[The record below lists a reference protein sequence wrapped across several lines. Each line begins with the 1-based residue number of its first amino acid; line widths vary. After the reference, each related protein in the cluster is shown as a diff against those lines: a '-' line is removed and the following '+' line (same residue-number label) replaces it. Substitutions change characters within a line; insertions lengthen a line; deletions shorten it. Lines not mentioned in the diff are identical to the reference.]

1 MLQIWYVDNDVK
13 RETKRHQQQ
22 GRRLIISSMIKKLDG
37 FHFQLH
43 ITFWSPFAKL
53 GTAYAIGT
61 QRMSCMEKKQQI
73 NQDINQKNLMHDS
86 PILEE
91 HKRTE
96 WNAHLYIHLHNQI
109 YRSDNPTEKTMLKTQ
124 SACYT

>member
-1 MLQIWYVDNDVK
+1 V
-13 RETKRHQQQ
+13 
-22 GRRLIISSMIKKLDG
+22 IKKLDG

-43 ITFWSPFAKL
+43 ITFRSPFAKL
-53 GTAYAIGT
+53 GTAYAMGT
-61 QRMSCMEKKQQI
+61 QRMSCMEKKQQS

-96 WNAHLYIHLHNQI
+96 QNAQLYIHLHDQI

-124 SACYT
+124 TACYT

>member
-1 MLQIWYVDNDVK
+1 
-13 RETKRHQQQ
+13 
-22 GRRLIISSMIKKLDG
+22 
-37 FHFQLH
+37 
-43 ITFWSPFAKL
+43 
-53 GTAYAIGT
+53 
-61 QRMSCMEKKQQI
+61 
-73 NQDINQKNLMHDS
+73 MHDS

-96 WNAHLYIHLHNQI
+96 WNAHLYIHLHDQI